1 MECRKKGRSSSSWRG
16 VKRKRS
22 TQTGRSEMHGITTRW
37 NWNRWV
43 AAGTT
48 AFIGAF
54 GWPDVARADAVTDW
68 HEIAGNTF
76 CTGADPARGPSSI
89 IDIAIVHVAMYD
101 AVQNIGGKYKPYH
114 AQISGASGSPEAATA
129 KAAHDTLVALWSAKA
144 AEVGTAYKEYL
155 VKKGLKEDDPGV
167 AVGQKVAADILAFR
181 ANDGRDPK
189 PMPAPYLGEN
199 AIGKW
204 RTTPPQTGYYDQMRA
219 PWLGTVKPFVIQSGS
234 QFRGGPPPDMK
245 SEQYTK
251 DYNEVKGVGAATNST
266 RTPEQTELANFY
278 RSEYL
283 CPIFQSMPREIVK
296 AHSKSLDESARAL
309 ALVSMAVADSLITVW
324 DSKKHFLF
332 WRPITAINEGEND
345 GNPATAGD
353 PAWQPFLTTPPYPD
367 YTSGGNGVTGAT
379 VGILTLWCGKDDV
392 PFTVTSPSK
401 EAKEK
406 TRNYNSL
413 SQYAQDMEDVRIYQ
427 GLHFRFA
434 DKASRDSGMKV
445 AAEVFKNVG
454 TPK

>member
-1 MECRKKGRSSSSWRG
+1 MECRKKGRSSSSWRS

-48 AFIGAF
+48 AFIGAL

-68 HEIAGNTF
+68 HEIAANTL
-76 CTGADPARGPSSI
+76 CTASSPARGPSTI
-89 IDIAIVHVAMYD
+89 IDIAIVHVAVYD

-114 AQISGASGSPEAATA
+114 VQITGASGSPEAATA
-129 KAAHDTLVALWSAKA
+129 KAAHDVIVALWPTKA
-144 AEVGTAYKEYL
+144 TDIGTTYKEYL
-155 VKKGLKEDDPGV
+155 TKKGLKEDDPGV
-167 AVGQKVAADILAFR
+167 AVGQKAAADLLALR
-181 ANDGRDPK
+181 ANDGRAPN
-189 PMPAPYLGEN
+189 PMPAAFTGEN
-199 AIGKW
+199 AVGKW
-204 RTTPPQTGYYDQMRA
+204 RTTPPQKDYYDQMRA
-219 PWLGTVKPFVIQSGS
+219 AWLGATKPFIIQSGS
-234 QFRGGPPPDMK
+234 QFRANPPPDMK

-278 RSEYL
+278 RSEVL
-283 CPIFQSMPREIVK
+283 CPIFQRMPRDIAVE
-296 AHSKSLDESARAL
+296 HSKSLDDSARLL
-309 ALVSMAVADSLITVW
+309 ALVSVAIADTAIVVW

-353 PAWQPFLTTPPYPD
+353 PSWQPFLTTPPYPD
-367 YTSGGNGVTGAT
+367 YTSGGNGVTGST
-379 VGILTLWCGKDDV
+379 TGILKLYFGKDDV
-392 PFTVTSPSK
+392 PFKVVSTAP
-401 EAKEK
+401 EAKQKERSYK
-406 TRNYNSL
+406 SF
-413 SQYAQDMEDVRIYQ
+413 SEYADDMVDVRIYQ

-434 DKASRDSGMKV
+434 DVASREQGTKV
-445 AAEVFKNVG
+445 AAEVFKNFG